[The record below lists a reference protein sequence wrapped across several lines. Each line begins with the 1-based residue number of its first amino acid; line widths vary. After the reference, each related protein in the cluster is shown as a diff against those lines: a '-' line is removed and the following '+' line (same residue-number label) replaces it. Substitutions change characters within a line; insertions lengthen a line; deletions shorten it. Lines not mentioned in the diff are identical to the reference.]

1 MNLLSLTVLCSLA
14 APAPLLQVE
23 GPPLDAWELKQRDKS
38 IKLAWEQ
45 RERRLKLGTGIFGA
59 LTGVSLISAA
69 ALIPLSGSSDPAIN
83 CFGKNC
89 PPDPMM
95 TAGIVMAVVCAGSI
109 VGTAVL
115 GVKLTRH
122 RRSRPVQVG
131 SWGVRVAF

>member
-1 MNLLSLTVLCSLA
+1 MHPLTLTLLCSLA
-14 APAPLLQVE
+14 APAPPPQVE
-23 GPPLDAWELKQRDKS
+23 GPPLDAWELKQRDKT

-45 RERRLKLGTGIFGA
+45 RERRLKLGTGSFGA

-69 ALIPLSGSSDPAIN
+69 ALIPLSGSRDPTIK
-83 CFGKNC
+83 CFDNNC

-109 VGTAVL
+109 AGTTVL

-122 RRSRPVQVG
+122 RRSRPIQVG
-131 SWGVRVAF
+131 SWGIRVAF

>member
-1 MNLLSLTVLCSLA
+1 MHLLTLTLLCSLA
-14 APAPLLQVE
+14 APAPAPQVE
-23 GPPLDAWELKQRDKS
+23 GPPLDAWALKQRDKT
-38 IKLAWEQ
+38 IELAWEQ
-45 RERRLKLGTGIFGA
+45 RERRLKFGTGLFGA
-59 LTGVSLISAA
+59 LTGMSLISAA
-69 ALIPLSGSSDPAIN
+69 ALIPLSGSSDPTIA
-83 CFGKNC
+83 CFDDC

-131 SWGVRVAF
+131 SWGVRMAF

>member
-1 MNLLSLTVLCSLA
+1 MNPLTLALLCSLT
-14 APAPLLQVE
+14 APAPLPQVE
-23 GPPLDAWELKQRDKS
+23 GPPLDAWELKQRDKT

-45 RERRLKLGTGIFGA
+45 RERRLKLGTGIFGV
-59 LTGVSLISAA
+59 LTGASLISAA
-69 ALIPLSGSSDPAIN
+69 ALIPLSGSSDPTIK
-83 CFGKNC
+83 CFGNDC

-122 RRSRPVQVG
+122 RRSRPIQVG
-131 SWGVRVAF
+131 AWGIHVAF

>member
-1 MNLLSLTVLCSLA
+1 MNLLTLTVLCSLA
-14 APAPLLQVE
+14 APVPLPQVE

-45 RERRLKLGTGIFGA
+45 RERRLKFGTGLFGA

-69 ALIPLSGSSDPAIN
+69 ALIPLSGSSDPTIK
-83 CFGKNC
+83 CFGNC

-109 VGTAVL
+109 VGTAIL